1 MRIHPHL
8 PKPENTEMRGILPT
22 YEMPEA
28 EAVAMAKRGNA
39 AGHETLYRLH
49 RGRVYS
55 LCLRHTSNA
64 SDAEDLTHDVFMQV
78 LRKIK
83 TFRGDS
89 KFGSWLY
96 RVALNSLLLHARKQ
110 KRRDQFVVEN
120 LPEDSICGRSR
131 WPAPADQLV
140 LQQALGSLSVKK
152 RNVVFLHDIKGL
164 THREVAWRLGLTVT
178 ASKSRL
184 HRAHIALRDALIH
197 HTSQSVHP
205 SNQVQYV
212 PSLPDHE

>member
-1 MRIHPHL
+1 
-8 PKPENTEMRGILPT
+8 MRGTLPT

-39 AGHETLYRLH
+39 AGHEMLYRLH

-55 LCLRHTSNA
+55 LCLRHTSN
-64 SDAEDLTHDVFMQV
+64 SYDAEDLTHDVFMQV

-110 KRRDQFVVEN
+110 KRRDRFVVEN
-120 LPEDSICGRSR
+120 LPEDSISGKYSQ

-140 LQQALGSLSVKK
+140 L
-152 RNVVFLHDIKGL
+152 
-164 THREVAWRLGLTVT
+164 
-178 ASKSRL
+178 
-184 HRAHIALRDALIH
+184 
-197 HTSQSVHP
+197 
-205 SNQVQYV
+205 
-212 PSLPDHE
+212 

>member
-1 MRIHPHL
+1 
-8 PKPENTEMRGILPT
+8 MRGTLPG

-49 RGRVYS
+49 RSRVYS

-83 TFRGDS
+83 TFRGES

-110 KRRDQFVVEN
+110 KRQEQFVVDN
-120 LPEDSICGRSR
+120 LPEDSICLKHSRS
-131 WPAPADQLV
+131 PAPADQLV

-152 RNVVFLHDIKGL
+152 RSVVLLHDVKGL

-184 HRAHIALRDALIH
+184 HRAHIALRDALVH
-197 HTSQSVHP
+197 HASKSAHP
-205 SNQVQYV
+205 HNLVQHLRS
-212 PSLPDHE
+212 PLPDHE

>member
-1 MRIHPHL
+1 MRVNL
-8 PKPENTEMRGILPT
+8 PNCEL
-22 YEMPEA
+22 PEA
-28 EAVAMAKRGNA
+28 EAIAMAKSGDA
-39 AGHETLYRLH
+39 AGYDTLYRLH

-83 TFRGDS
+83 TFRGES

-120 LPEDSICGRSR
+120 LPDESLCGKYSR
-131 WPAPADQLV
+131 WTAPADQLV
-140 LQQALGSLSVKK
+140 LRQALGSLSVKK

-184 HRAHIALRDALIH
+184 HRAHIALRDALIQGAAKSVN
-197 HTSQSVHP
+197 SQ
-205 SNQVQYV
+205 NFLQQVPPPV
-212 PSLPDHE
+212 PDHD

>member
-1 MRIHPHL
+1 
-8 PKPENTEMRGILPT
+8 MRGSLSR

-64 SDAEDLTHDVFMQV
+64 YDAEDLTHDVFMQV

-120 LPEDSICGRSR
+120 LPEDSITVKDSR

-140 LQQALGSLSVKK
+140 LEQALGSLSVKK

-197 HTSQSVHP
+197 HASQSAHP
-205 SNQVQYV
+205 PNLVQQVSA
-212 PSLPDHE
+212 PLPDHE

>member
-1 MRIHPHL
+1 MRVSL
-8 PKPENTEMRGILPT
+8 QNC
-22 YEMPEA
+22 EMPEA
-28 EAVAMAKRGNA
+28 EAVAMAKSGDA
-39 AGHETLYRLH
+39 AGYDTLYRLH

-83 TFRGDS
+83 TFRGES

-120 LPEDSICGRSR
+120 LPDESLCGKYSQ

-184 HRAHIALRDALIH
+184 HRAHIALRDALVQGASKAAH
-197 HTSQSVHP
+197 SENFLQ
-205 SNQVQYV
+205 QV
-212 PSLPDHE
+212 PPPIPDHE

>member
-1 MRIHPHL
+1 
-8 PKPENTEMRGILPT
+8 MRGILPIQ
-22 YEMPEA
+22 EIPEA

-55 LCLRHTSNA
+55 LCLRHTSNCH
-64 SDAEDLTHDVFMQV
+64 DAEDLTHDVFMQV

-96 RVALNSLLLHARKQ
+96 RVALNSLLLHSRKQ
-110 KRRDQFVVEN
+110 RRRDQFVVEN
-120 LPEDSICGRSR
+120 MPEESISGKYAQ

-140 LQQALGSLSVKK
+140 LEQALGSLSAKK

-197 HTSQSVHP
+197 HASHSDQAP
-205 SNQVQYV
+205 NLVQHCA
-212 PSLPDHE
+212 PPLPEHE